1 MATISYDDIAKIC
14 KDFVND
20 PDTTIGMECDWMEY
34 LILQVKHGYTKAQI
48 MAALNASTADFAIPL
63 DVRHER
69 YGDMTVYI
77 AVYEDCMEISTRD
90 WLLNDENE
98 YRNVMHYTKNA

>member
-20 PDTTIGMECDWMEY
+20 PDTTIGMECDWAEY
-34 LILQVKHGYTKAQI
+34 LILQVRHDYTKEQI
-48 MAALNASTADFAIPL
+48 MAALNASVNDPAISI
-63 DVRHER
+63 DVVHER
-69 YGDMTVYI
+69 YGDTTVYI
-77 AVYEDCMEISTRD
+77 EVYEDCIEISTNYR
-90 WLLNDENE
+90 LLNDENE